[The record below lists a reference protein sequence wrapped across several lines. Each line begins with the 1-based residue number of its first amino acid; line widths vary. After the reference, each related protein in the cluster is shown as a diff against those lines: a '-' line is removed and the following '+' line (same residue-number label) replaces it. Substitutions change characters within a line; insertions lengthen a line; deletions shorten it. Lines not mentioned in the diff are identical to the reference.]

1 VQPQS
6 VVTNIVAQSVVVVVV
21 QAFNT
26 PPFYLKGLEIVIAF
40 AALMIPMAAGGSIY
54 VKWINAKKT
63 TALSSGSEER

>member
-1 VQPQS
+1 MQPQG

-21 QAFNT
+21 QAFNI

-63 TALSSGSEER
+63 TALSSGSEE